1 MNDDPVKKRILQ
13 IYILFGL
20 KVYTYYDIL
29 EQKEKKILILFSF
42 KR

>member
-29 EQKEKKILILFSF
+29 EQKNSDPFFLSKDDK
-42 KR
+42 